1 MMPWVRCPDCG
12 ATVDL
17 EPGTESGAVVECP
30 NCAGHGLRVYETDGG
45 WSARLAH
52 RVSCPDCAAVLILP
66 DDARAG
72 QVIRC
77 CDRTYR
83 LTFEFGAFAAEPE

>member
-30 NCAGHGLRVYETDGG
+30 NCAGHGLRVYETDVG